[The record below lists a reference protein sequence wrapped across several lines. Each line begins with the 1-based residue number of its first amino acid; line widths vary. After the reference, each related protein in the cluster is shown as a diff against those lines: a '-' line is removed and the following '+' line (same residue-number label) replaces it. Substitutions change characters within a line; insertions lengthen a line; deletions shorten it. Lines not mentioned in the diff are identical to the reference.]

1 MSSNIFKISLF
12 QTHGTSGSLSLCC
25 LWKLIRQVA
34 FKIIPAILILTFS
47 PPDIIAQKLDVAYVP
62 TPPHI
67 VDEMLEI
74 ADVGPGDYVI
84 DLGCGDGRI
93 VIAAAK
99 RGAYGHGVD
108 LDPQRIKNSREN
120 AFKAEVEDRVVFVQE
135 NIYETD
141 FSNANVITMYL
152 FPTINI
158 KLRPDLL
165 KKLKPGSRLVSHDFS
180 MDEWKADKHIQTG
193 DHHIYFWIIPANIS
207 GNWAWKV
214 GEENYSMIARQEFQE
229 IDLDIKSGTMSLN
242 ADDCILSGKRI
253 SFTFYNPNTGVRHV
267 YSGEAE
273 GNNIKGIVQ
282 IHNNQGKVVKN
293 WSAIL
298 E

>member
-1 MSSNIFKISLF
+1 MQIALKVTL
-12 QTHGTSGSLSLCC
+12 
-25 LWKLIRQVA
+25 A
-34 FKIIPAILILTFS
+34 FLILTFS
-47 PPDIIAQKLDVAYVP
+47 RTGISAQKLDVAYVP
-62 TPPHI
+62 TPYHI
-67 VDEMLEI
+67 VDEMLEV

-99 RGAYGHGVD
+99 RGAYGHGID

-120 AFKAEVEDRVVFVQE
+120 AFRAGVEDKVVFMEE

-158 KLRPDLL
+158 NLRPDLL

-180 MDEWKADKHIQTG
+180 MDDWRADKHIQIG
-193 DHHIYFWIIPANIS
+193 DHHIYFWIIPANVS

-214 GEENYSMIARQEFQE
+214 GEDNFSMIARQEFQK
-229 IDLDIKSGTMSLN
+229 INIIIKSGTMSLN
-242 ADDCILSGKRI
+242 ADNCILSGKRI
-253 SFTFYNPNTGVRHV
+253 SFTFYNPNTGLRHV

-273 GNNIKGIVQ
+273 GNNIKGVVQ
-282 IHNNQGKVVKN
+282 IHNNQGKVVRN
-293 WSAIL
+293 WSAVL